1 MNKWKENNLEKVKV
15 TIEIPKNT
23 IAFIVNTL
31 SNNNGVIAMSNTQ
44 YDSEDIKRLEKEMQE
59 LEQGKDE

>member
-1 MNKWKENNLEKVKV
+1 MNKWTKNDLEKVKV

-23 IAFIVNTL
+23 IAFIVNTM

-44 YDSEDIKRLEKEMQE
+44 YDSEDIKKLV
-59 LEQGKDE
+59 KDSDD

>member
-1 MNKWKENNLEKVKV
+1 MNKWEKNNLEKVKV

-23 IAFIVNTL
+23 IAFIVNTM

-44 YDSEDIKRLEKEMQE
+44 YDSEDIKKL
-59 LEQGKDE
+59 LKDSDD